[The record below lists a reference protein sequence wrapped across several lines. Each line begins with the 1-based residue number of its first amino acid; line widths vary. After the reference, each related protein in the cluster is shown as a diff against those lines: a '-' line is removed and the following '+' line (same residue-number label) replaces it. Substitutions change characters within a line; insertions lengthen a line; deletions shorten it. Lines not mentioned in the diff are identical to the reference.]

1 MSKQP
6 INSKFDIEQILTAE
20 EVTIVKKIVSFLNAS
35 LKEAHAYDEVK
46 QPPPLYIVE
55 LKIYAEVL
63 LNSSEI
69 TILITTLSAFKELA
83 VNANHKKILKQI
95 IKKLEKERG

>member
-1 MSKQP
+1 MSKQHT
-6 INSKFDIEQILTAE
+6 NSKFDVEQILTAE
-20 EVTIVKKIVSFLNAS
+20 EVTVVKKIISFLNAS
-35 LKEAHAYDEVK
+35 LKEARVYDGVR

-69 TILITTLSAFKELA
+69 TILINTLSLFKELA
-83 VNANHKKILKQI
+83 VNANDKKILKQI